1 MTWVLKNTLEDNI
14 SAKLI
19 LSFDCEGKWGMLDR
33 EASIFD
39 QRLSRKYLISCY
51 RLIFDILMEYQVKG
65 VFAFVGAFT
74 SKREY
79 AIKWL
84 EHLYK
89 NSRAH
94 RDWLRPVFEE
104 KCKDHFMDH
113 FMPELIEMTKSN
125 NHQHEIATHGFTHLT
140 WDLMDAVSCKL
151 ELESILDWTKVN
163 GLNCSTIIFPRNIVN
178 HLDLLKDAGFLGYRG
193 PPNIFFGNRK
203 LNKLYS
209 LSREFTPFF
218 AQSDMARKSCGLI
231 EIPGDFFLNWR
242 SGLRR
247 LVPPSVTLNRLSWA
261 LRHAK
266 KSNGIVHLWFH
277 PHNLI
282 TGNNQIQLF
291 RKAISKIVKMR
302 DKGQLEIITQ
312 HQLCIENA

>member
-1 MTWVLKNTLEDNI
+1 M
-14 SAKLI
+14 
-19 LSFDCEGKWGMLDR
+19 
-33 EASIFD
+33 
-39 QRLSRKYLISCY
+39 
-51 RLIFDILMEYQVKG
+51 IFDILKEYQIKG

-151 ELESILDWTKVN
+151 ELESILDWTNVN

-193 PPNIFFGNRK
+193 PPNIFFGNR
-203 LNKLYS
+203 
-209 LSREFTPFF
+209 
-218 AQSDMARKSCGLI
+218 
-231 EIPGDFFLNWR
+231 
-242 SGLRR
+242 
-247 LVPPSVTLNRLSWA
+247 
-261 LRHAK
+261 
-266 KSNGIVHLWFH
+266 
-277 PHNLI
+277 
-282 TGNNQIQLF
+282 
-291 RKAISKIVKMR
+291 VK
-302 DKGQLEIITQ
+302 
-312 HQLCIENA
+312 